1 MADNKSALFSE
12 SEFREFTVR
21 AQHLE
26 ELKIEFA
33 YEVEHI
39 KENNT
44 FMITVY
50 GEHDWDKLDEL
61 TNHIAEN

>member
-26 ELKIEFA
+26 ELNVEFA
-33 YEVEHI
+33 FEVEHL

-44 FMITVY
+44 FKITVY